1 MAHGKYHK
9 GKLRAVRE
17 DKCNAIAPAVPEG
30 VQRGAKDGNAEV
42 VDVAVGLEGPAVDQ
56 RKGNA
61 TKDDSIGVIVSY
73 PPLPPILPRS
83 PPLLPLLL
91 RGILPCHPR
100 PPTGPRGMAEQKVGN
115 LGRMALATSLP
126 AIRSSNWRRWDTRP
140 RGG

>member
-61 TKDDSIGVIVSY
+61 TKDDGIGVIVSY

-100 PPTGPRGMAEQKVGN
+100 PPPWAKGDGRAEGWELGQDGPCNVP
-115 LGRMALATSLP
+115 SCYP
-126 AIRSSNWRRWDTRP
+126 FV
-140 RGG
+140 